1 MHKYITVDDIY
12 NLFDYIADDSQNPVS
27 DNGECVYTSEGDCH
41 CIVGDILVKL
51 GFELPVIEDFQ
62 NSIPVDQ
69 LIDNLYPNDFDDD
82 AIEML
87 RIGQTTADRLTH
99 ADDPLA
105 WGMAKIQMMN
115 YRMKSRKEEID
126 QRRLQAGH

>member
-12 NLFDYIADDSQNPVS
+12 NLFGYIADDSQNPFS
-27 DNGECVYTSEGDCH
+27 DNGECVYTSEDGYH
-41 CIVGDILVKL
+41 CIVGDILIKL
-51 GFELPVIEDFQ
+51 GFELPDADDFQ

-69 LIDNLYPNDFDDD
+69 LIDNLYANDFDDD
-82 AIEML
+82 AVEML
-87 RIGQTTADRLTH
+87 IVGQRTADRLTY

-105 WGMAKIQMMN
+105 WGMAKIEMMN
-115 YRMKSRKEEID
+115 YRLRSREEEIA